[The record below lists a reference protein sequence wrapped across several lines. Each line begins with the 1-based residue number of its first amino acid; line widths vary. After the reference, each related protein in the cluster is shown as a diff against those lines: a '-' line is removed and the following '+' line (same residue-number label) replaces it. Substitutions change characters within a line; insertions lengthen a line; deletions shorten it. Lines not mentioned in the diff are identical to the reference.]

1 MLTCR
6 PEVDFLAYV
15 FLYSPTL
22 FSEAEFLTETADPSF
37 QVAWLV
43 SQPLR
48 LTCLCPIKCW
58 VTGRVLSFPKVAGG
72 PSSGPQVYAVNTLS
86 TELPPQ
92 DLSFLKLHF
101 LNWIVLGIEGGIRG
115 HFDCQVVIWGF

>member
-92 DLSFLKLHF
+92 DLSFF
-101 LNWIVLGIEGGIRG
+101 ADNQDV
-115 HFDCQVVIWGF
+115 GF